1 MSPHSFTRGCGS
13 QLDCLSRHA
22 LGALA
27 VAAALLAASTASH
40 AAVLRPVESCSWDK
54 PGADAL
60 MNMIP
65 PTVENFAEIPRETRQ
80 RLSARMN
87 RRAFDDFITIR
98 RDSIS
103 GKYRYAAQINQ
114 MQFGNGTICKNV
126 KRNGWAPTHLTR
138 ALVYCEDNYCVMVP
152 TELRNVALVKRLT
165 ETRMAEAVPA
175 DEPDLLEG
183 LPPTA
188 AGPADGTA
196 ASAGASAQPFATGD
210 AAPTTF
216 EQVANGPTAMPG
228 LLPGALGS
236 PVFGDTGSGDGGG
249 SGGGATGGGGSGG
262 TGGSTGGGSGGG
274 TTLPPV
280 TAIPEPGMLALWG
293 AGLATMWAARRR
305 RARSGHSRVGGNP
318 CLVAARGFPPSRE

>member
-1 MSPHSFTRGCGS
+1 MSRHSFTRGCS
-13 QLDCLSRHA
+13 SPRDCLRRNP
-22 LGALA
+22 LGALL
-27 VAAALLAASTASH
+27 VAAALIAASTASN

-60 MNMIP
+60 VNMIP
-65 PTVENFAEIPRETRQ
+65 PTVENFADIPRETRQ

-188 AGPADGTA
+188 AGPAGGTA
-196 ASAGASAQPFATGD
+196 QAAAAEPFGAGG

-216 EQVANGPTAMPG
+216 EQVATAPADMPG
-228 LLPGALGS
+228 LVPSTLGA
-236 PVFGDTGSGDGGG
+236 PVFGSTGSGGDSGA
-249 SGGGATGGGGSGG
+249 GGGATGGGGAGDAGGG
-262 TGGSTGGGSGGG
+262 TGGGGGS
-274 TTLPPV
+274 TSLPPV

-305 RARSGHSRVGGNP
+305 RTR
-318 CLVAARGFPPSRE
+318 

>member
-1 MSPHSFTRGCGS
+1 M
-13 QLDCLSRHA
+13 SRHPSNQGSSRFGRA
-22 LGALA
+22 HRHACAAMAVAVALA
-27 VAAALLAASTASH
+27 VTSPSVLAAPQAKPQAKAASTAP
-40 AAVLRPVESCSWDK
+40 AVLRAVDSCSWDK
-54 PGADAL
+54 PGSDAL
-60 MNMIP
+60 VNMIP
-65 PTVENFAEIPRETRQ
+65 PTVENFADIPRETRK

-103 GKYRYAAQINQ
+103 GKYRYAAQISQ

-138 ALVYCEDNYCVMVP
+138 ALVYCEDNFCVMVP

-188 AGPADGTA
+188 AGPAGDATQATA
-196 ASAGASAQPFATGD
+196 AEPFGAGG

-216 EQVANGPTAMPG
+216 EQVAAAPADMPG
-228 LLPGALGS
+228 LVPSALGA
-236 PVFGDTGSGDGGG
+236 PVFGSAGSGGDGGN
-249 SGGGATGGGGSGG
+249 GGGTGG
-262 TGGSTGGGSGGG
+262 TGGSGGIGGGG

-293 AGLATMWAARRR
+293 AGLATMWAMRRR
-305 RARSGHSRVGGNP
+305 RA
-318 CLVAARGFPPSRE
+318 L